1 MLEIYQ
7 FYICIFLCLF
17 ILVLLYVCYNMYKNK
32 NIRKLTSNIYDKIN
46 KLQSDIKEIDSKE
59 IFEKDDEVGVVY
71 DTISEIIKD
80 FDADTI

>member
-1 MLEIYQ
+1 
-7 FYICIFLCLF
+7 
-17 ILVLLYVCYNMYKNK
+17 MYKK
-32 NIRKLTSNIYDKIN
+32 IRIYENWTSNIYDKIN

-71 DTISEIIKD
+71 DTISEIIRD